1 MSAPT
6 NSPLPDD
13 LVAATESPTC
23 ASALEY
29 AEEPTE
35 HIEEHAHVK
44 EHVEDHVEEHVEE
57 PTEHAEELVHA
68 EEHVHIEAPVEEHVK
83 EPTHDQPEEATTICA
98 CATGAPPATGVSTA
112 SSRESERGKND
123 TLPRFLKESNKNVC
137 FGSPSAPN
145 KKIVTKIS
153 FGFIMGYLILR
164 HPVNALKMW
173 LGSGWLAKNLDHPS
187 GAEDGEDTVNILP
200 SVSLS
205 SPPPE
210 YEGWD
215 KGEREGKNMKMGS
228 SAPYPSY
235 SHQNDG

>member
-1 MSAPT
+1 M
-6 NSPLPDD
+6 DF
-13 LVAATESPTC
+13 
-23 ASALEY
+23 
-29 AEEPTE
+29 
-35 HIEEHAHVK
+35 I
-44 EHVEDHVEEHVEE
+44 
-57 PTEHAEELVHA
+57 
-68 EEHVHIEAPVEEHVK
+68 
-83 EPTHDQPEEATTICA
+83 
-98 CATGAPPATGVSTA
+98 
-112 SSRESERGKND
+112 SRESERGKND

-173 LGSGWLAKNLDHPS
+173 LGSGWLAKNRKYHLFLTYLAFLLLVFLDQSFVSNKHKVDHPS

-200 SVSLS
+200 SVSL